1 MLNFFFS
8 KIENAAPFSMVRNAP
23 FVPYKKS
30 TISYKK
36 ERKE

>member
-8 KIENAAPFSMVRNAP
+8 KIENAAPFSMVRNTP
-23 FVPYKKS
+23 FVPYKK
-30 TISYKK
+30 